1 MVPLQTDSSILI
13 LISLSC
19 SRLAQLHSARLVLR
33 NTNVILVANSQDIL
47 PLFFIGSHLRVIVQL
62 ATKRLTCVALAE
74 IEIPAQW
81 TAHDDNQFNVNM
93 YRRNK

>member
-19 SRLAQLHSARLVLR
+19 SRLVQLQLHSAHLVLR
-33 NTNVILVANSQDIL
+33 NTNAILVANSQDV

-62 ATKRLTCVALAE
+62 ATKRRTCVRSAELLIETLMIKSEALGC
-74 IEIPAQW
+74 
-81 TAHDDNQFNVNM
+81 
-93 YRRNK
+93 RR